1 MSKIYLYRLTH
12 VENIPHI
19 LRFGITHSNSKNANL
34 QYKSI
39 GDKSMISSRANF
51 LLDNGENLG
60 DYTPFYFGIRMPML
74 YVIQNGFNNVETIPA
89 KDLVYCVTTVQRI
102 IDNNLKFIFTN
113 GHAVNNFSSQYSISE
128 VENIQD
134 LVDWKAVEAK
144 YWNDENDL
152 DLKRRKEAE
161 FLILGDLPLHVIGG
175 YLVYNEDTKNRLIDF
190 GVKER
195 EIVIKPEFY
204 F

>member
-1 MSKIYLYRLTH
+1 
-12 VENIPHI
+12 
-19 LRFGITHSNSKNANL
+19 
-34 QYKSI
+34 
-39 GDKSMISSRANF
+39 
-51 LLDNGENLG
+51 
-60 DYTPFYFGIRMPML
+60 ML